1 MALGKFIKINGTVMP
16 NPTEY
21 SEQFENLEKVNKS
34 EAGTDLILV
43 QRLMKLNVTMTFQVS
58 RMMYDKIKQF
68 CTLMT
73 CDFYMDGTRY
83 VGRLRLTGGNLEP
96 ESYNTDGYWTISVTF
111 TEK

>member
-1 MALGKFIKINGTVMP
+1 MSLGKFIKINGIAMP

-43 QRLMKLNVTMTFQVS
+43 QRLMKFNATMTFQVS
-58 RMMYDKIKQF
+58 TMMKDKITQF
-68 CTLMT
+68 CNLMT
-73 CDFYMDGTRY
+73 CDFYMNGTRY
-83 VGRLRLTGGNLEP
+83 VGRLRLSGCNLEP

-111 TEK
+111 SEK